1 MTALDLPAYADALD
15 RAEAHASSDPNL
27 KLVRASWLVASVC
40 RERTREGDR
49 ARALV
54 MLGKLEDFLAREDGP
69 FSTVSRS
76 AASRVCRQLAAEI
89 GATAANI
96 MGGING

>member
-1 MTALDLPAYADALD
+1 MNTQPLAEYAAALD
-15 RAEAHASSDPNL
+15 RAEDYANSDPNL

-54 MLGKLEDFLAREDGP
+54 MLGRLEDFLAREDGP
-69 FSTVSRS
+69 FSAVSRN
-76 AASRVCRQLAAEI
+76 AASRICAQIATEI
-89 GATAANI
+89 ATSA
-96 MGGING
+96 